1 MDVNGGQQ
9 TGAAANA
16 GEGGGNAAAELSLR
30 EEIVKNLAEIKGDSA
45 DDHGAAAGANAAAA
59 LKTPTERT
67 PTSGADDASKQT
79 PKTGAEGEQPGAQ
92 TAPEQKAKA
101 PQSWSAAD
109 RAHWEKMPPE
119 AQAIVARREE
129 EAHRRIT
136 ELGQEASFGKRMN
149 EVVTPYLPIIRSE
162 GGTPEGAFRD
172 LLQTAYVLRTAGPEQ
187 KIALFRQIATQYG
200 VDLSAAAQAAP
211 QVDPQVQALRQE
223 LAQVRGHLVGQE
235 QAQHQQVQ
243 VQAQQVIEAFA
254 ADPKNEF
261 YEQVKPMM
269 GQLLV
274 AGQATDMQDAYDKA
288 CWATPSVRSTLMQ
301 RQSAEAD
308 AKRAAEAKAK
318 ADAKRRAGGSVS
330 GSPGSPVTTATT
342 VDPNLS
348 LRDQIRHAYRA
359 AVDPS

>member
-1 MDVNGGQQ
+1 MSVEGGGQSVD
-9 TGAAANA
+9 A
-16 GEGGGNAAAELSLR
+16 GEGSDSNASELSLR
-30 EEIVKNLAEIKGDSA
+30 EEIAKNLAEIKGDSG
-45 DDHGAAAGANAAAA
+45 DDKGATASASAAPSAKPGTE
-59 LKTPTERT
+59 KTPTA
-67 PTSGADDASKQT
+67 GAEGANKPT
-79 PKTGAEGEQPGAQ
+79 PKTGADGASS
-92 TAPEQKAKA
+92 TTPTSPEQKAKA

-129 EAHRRIT
+129 EVHRRIT

-149 EVVTPYLPIIRSE
+149 EVVTPYMAIIRSE

-172 LLQTAYVLRTAGPEQ
+172 LLNTAYVLRTAGPEQ
-187 KIALFRQIATQYG
+187 KLALFRQIATQYG

-211 QVDPQVQALRQE
+211 QVDPHVQALRQE
-223 LAQVRGHLVGQE
+223 LAQVKGHLVGQE

-243 VQAQQVIEAFA
+243 VQAQQVIDAFA

-274 AGQATDMQDAYDKA
+274 AGQATDMQDAYEKA
-288 CWATPSVRSTLMQ
+288 CWAIPSVRSTLMQ
-301 RQSAEAD
+301 REQSAAD

-330 GSPGSPVTTATT
+330 GSPGSPVATATT

-348 LRDQIRHAYRA
+348 LRDQIRAAYRD
-359 AVDPS
+359 AVNPS